1 MSYFHSIHSHE
12 KILII
17 NNKKKIKW
25 KSYFLAAIQND
36 DKKMEIA
43 KKLKEGRVQGG
54 ISYTAI
60 LNSYTRDLGIVV
72 NMIN

>member
-1 MSYFHSIHSHE
+1 M
-12 KILII
+12 
-17 NNKKKIKW
+17 
-25 KSYFLAAIQND
+25 AAIQND

-72 NMIN
+72 NMINYHTLQESENQ